1 MRWSSIH
8 LFLNVAIDPREKSE
22 VVAQRCSVKRVNLK
36 IQWHSQ
42 ENTCEFP
49 LNFANFLRKTPF
61 LQNTSGGCY
70 WMMRF
75 SAASPRH
82 PKQQKTDVYLKRNP
96 KKNLWEII
104 FHLKNVFSITPRSC
118 NLLFYFSYY
127 RIHPCK
133 NTMGMYLCCWDMIF
147 NFVSCPFLVSKI

>member
-1 MRWSSIH
+1 MMRWSSIH

-82 PKQQKTDVYLKRNP
+82 PKQQKIDVYLKEILRKTFMRN
-96 KKNLWEII
+96 
-104 FHLKNVFSITPRSC
+104 
-118 NLLFYFSYY
+118 YFSFEKRVFYNSSQLQLV
-127 RIHPCK
+127 I
-133 NTMGMYLCCWDMIF
+133 LF
-147 NFVSCPFLVSKI
+147 FVL